1 MCMYTRIHVMQ
12 CITYVCTCASSI
24 SLSLWS
30 SMHQEHLPLLH
41 LLRGHVLCVD
51 DVVVIRDDQDHL
63 LYGGH
68 RRGCVEMYAWCYVMC
83 NVTCT
88 VTCITTKVR
97 ACVCMHI
104 WYTMVYHACTL
115 RARNGMHYVM
125 QRVASCAS
133 CGDVCCIVR
142 IILWSRDH
150 DDDVLDRH
158 DARTSSPKSRYPHT
172 LLHVVLTRG
181 VVIQYYA
188 LCVCICI
195 VYHIQGILL
204 CIALCYM

>member
-1 MCMYTRIHVMQ
+1 
-12 CITYVCTCASSI
+12 
-24 SLSLWS
+24 
-30 SMHQEHLPLLH
+30 MHQEHLPLLH

-115 RARNGMHYVM
+115 RARTECTTLCNALHRAHRVEMY
-125 QRVASCAS
+125 VASCAS
-133 CGDVCCIVR
+133 SCDPGTTMT
-142 IILWSRDH
+142 
-150 DDDVLDRH
+150 
-158 DARTSSPKSRYPHT
+158 TSSIVMMEVHH
-172 LLHVVLTRG
+172 LLRAGTLTRC
-181 VVIQYYA
+181 YT
-188 LCVCICI
+188 LCSREV
-195 VYHIQGILL
+195 L
-204 CIALCYM
+204 